1 MMRETTQNSDSPRG
15 GVKRHPVGADWRCSC
30 HGHDRKKDKSGAKP

>member
-1 MMRETTQNSDSPRG
+1 MTLLAPQNGASPRG

-30 HGHDRKKDKSGAKP
+30 HGHERKKEKKARVS